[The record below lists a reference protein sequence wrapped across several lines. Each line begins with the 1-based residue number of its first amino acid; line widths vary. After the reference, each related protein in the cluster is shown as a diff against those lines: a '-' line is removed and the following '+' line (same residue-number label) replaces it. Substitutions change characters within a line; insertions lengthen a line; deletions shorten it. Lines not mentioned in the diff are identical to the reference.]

1 MMSLLF
7 AAVTGNMSQLYRYHA
22 DNIDFNW
29 SDYDGRTALHLA
41 VCGGNTHFRKINIW
55 TCYLNIRIRRK
66 LVVLYY

>member
-41 VCGGNTHFRKINIW
+41 VCGGNKQAIRKQPNQKQRSTAQIH
-55 TCYLNIRIRRK
+55 
-66 LVVLYY
+66 

>member
-41 VCGGNTHFRKINIW
+41 VCGGNKQA
-55 TCYLNIRIRRK
+55 IRRYWTRPIK
-66 LVVLYY
+66 QRSKAKIH